1 MARNTTKPK
10 SVRSGRER
18 QPVIHDETRP
28 ATPVRKSIASLKP
41 MNEVQSEY
49 MGAIRSAQLTIATGC
64 AGTGKTYIAAGMA
77 AEALASN
84 RIEKIIITR
93 PALEAGESL
102 GFLPGE
108 LADKF
113 DPYLQPFKDVLYE
126 RLGKSH
132 VDLLIKRGI
141 IEAAPLGFMRGR
153 TFRNAFVILD
163 EAQNATKSQMKLFL
177 TRIGEGCTTVVN
189 GDERQTDLPRGMSG
203 LADAVMRLKS
213 VPEIRHVVF
222 TREDIVRSGL
232 VQTIVERYEDDLP
245 GQ

>member
-1 MARNTTKPK
+1 MTRKFQSSK
-10 SVRSGRER
+10 KVRSGRGL
-18 QPVIHDETRP
+18 PPTDNLDESRP
-28 ATPVRKSIASLKP
+28 ASPNKRATGPLHGK
-41 MNEVQSEY
+41 NEAQKIY
-49 MGAIRSAQLTIATGC
+49 MGAIRSATLTIATGP
-64 AGTGKTYIAAGMA
+64 AGTGKTYVSAGLA
-77 AEALASN
+77 AEALSSH

-108 LADKF
+108 LEEKF

-132 VDLLIKRGI
+132 VDLLIKRGT

-177 TRIGEGCTTVVN
+177 TRIGEGCTVVVN
-189 GDERQTDLPRGMSG
+189 GDINQSDLPPGASG
-203 LADAVMRLKS
+203 LPDAVRRLQNVDAIKL
-213 VPEIRHVVF
+213 VEF
-222 TREDIVRSGL
+222 TKADIVRSGL
-232 VQTIVERYEDDLP
+232 VQTIVERYES
-245 GQ
+245 